1 MPIIKLMIENLKDLK
16 PVVFMNGD
24 ESARDCA
31 TMVREIVFADFP
43 FIDADVGVEAR
54 LASDDKCIE
63 EAAEKVIQYQGGIKI
78 STASNHADIKAKGWK
93 SANIRLRPLVGCV
106 GMFRITFGDGRYVKP
121 VGVARFGSGD
131 FYAEKS
137 CEIRKIAGADGVERD
152 TAVIEQHI
160 CVEDMYPFA
169 EICAKR
175 HKALGL
181 QLIYSSKW
189 TISRGE
195 QLLPEVCKEVW
206 AKAGLVQGAKRGEGD
221 FYGEITDIAAA
232 LIPGNIT
239 TGDGTAAISGF
250 NGGWLGVTGNANGD
264 TFGDILDF
272 QHGGKGMGSEVAC
285 RGGFSY
291 QESPGG
297 TAPGRYGSNYRG
309 NKFFIPMD
317 TLNSF
322 TSAIVDANPQVK
334 TYCDAVMAAAWKY
347 MEETPKEDRDTREML
362 ELVAKQAAL

>member
-1 MPIIKLMIENLKDLK
+1 MSDALK

-31 TMVREIVFADFP
+31 TMVKEIIFADFP
-43 FIDADVGVEAR
+43 FIEKDVGVEAR
-54 LASDDKCIE
+54 IASDDKCIE
-63 EAAEKVIQYQGGIKI
+63 AAAKAVIEYEGGIKI
-78 STASNHADIKAKGWK
+78 STASNHPDIKAKGWK
-93 SANIRLRPLVGCV
+93 SANIRLRPLAGCV
-106 GMFRITFGDGRYVKP
+106 GMFRITFGDGKYNNP

-131 FYAEKS
+131 FYAEQS
-137 CEIRKIAGADGVERD
+137 CDIQKIAGVDGVERD
-152 TAVIEQHI
+152 TAVIVQHL
-160 CVEDMYPFA
+160 CVEDIYPFA
-169 EICAKR
+169 EICVKR

-189 TISRGE
+189 TISKGE
-195 QLLPEVCKEVW
+195 QLLPEICKEVW
-206 AKAGLVQGAKRGEGD
+206 KKAGLTEGEKRGEGD
-221 FYGEITDIAAA
+221 FYGEITDMAAA
-232 LIPGNIT
+232 FIPGNIT
-239 TGDGTAAISGF
+239 TGDGTAPISGF

-297 TAPGRYGSNYRG
+297 TAPGRYGSDYKG
-309 NKFFIPMD
+309 DKFFIPMD

-322 TSAIVDANPQVK
+322 TSAITDANPQAK
-334 TYCDAVMAAAWKY
+334 TYCDAVMAKGWEY
-347 MEETPKEDRDTREML
+347 IENTPKEERATREML
-362 ELVAKQAAL
+362 EWIAKEVIDLS